1 MKTYIYSLLLLS
13 GIFFLGGCQNFKELE
28 KNTNS
33 PSSVPASLVLQG
45 VLKDLYSP
53 TGVEG
58 PWGDVHRWNQFYCIN
73 YNYYGNNQYSWTSTA
88 WNYATLKNVVK
99 MEEEALAAG
108 AGEVNPYSALGKF
121 FRAYF
126 FIYMTQRVGDIP
138 MTDALKGLEVTT
150 PVYDTQKSVYV
161 ESLKLLDEAN
171 SDLAELI
178 AANNTTLVGDFY
190 YDTDGSANKVEVL
203 KKWQKLVNTY
213 TLRVLMSLS
222 KKESDADLNIKQKF
236 ASIINNPTQ
245 YPVMTSL
252 EDNLQFTYNATYNQY
267 PTNPGNFGFDA
278 TRQNMSKL
286 HIDLLKSLKDP
297 RIFIAAAPAQA
308 KLNAGV
314 KFNDFEAYV
323 GASSGE
329 DLTDMSSKA
338 NQGEYSFINR
348 LRYYSNYTGEPGIII
363 GYSEMCF
370 NIAEA
375 INRGWISGDAEEF
388 YVKGIKASMKF
399 YDITDE
405 GSITVADQNKNELGS
420 VTTSVTNYLNQITVK
435 YKGNNTDGLTQI
447 LTQKYLSFFQ
457 NSGFEAF
464 YNQRRTGI
472 PAFLT
477 GVGTGNS
484 ARIPKRWQYPTSE
497 QTTNE
502 GNLNT
507 ALQSQ
512 FGGTD
517 DINTAMWLLK

>member
-1 MKTYIYSLLLLS
+1 MKTYIYIFILLS
-13 GIFFLGGCQNFKELE
+13 GMFFLGGCQNFKELE
-28 KNTNS
+28 KNPNNPT
-33 PSSVPASLVLQG
+33 SVPASLVFQG

-53 TGVEG
+53 TGSEE

-73 YNYYGNNQYSWTSTA
+73 YNYYGNNQYSWTSTT
-88 WNYATLKNVVK
+88 WNYATLKNVLK
-99 MEEEALAAG
+99 MEAEALASG
-108 AGEVNPYSALGKF
+108 AGEVNPYSALAKF
-121 FRAYF
+121 FKAYF

-138 MTDALKGLEVTT
+138 MTDALKGLELTHPT
-150 PVYDTQKSVYV
+150 YDTQKSVFV

-178 AANNTTLVGDFY
+178 TANNTTLSGDFY
-190 YDTDGSANKVEVL
+190 YDAEGSADKITVL
-203 KKWQKLVNTY
+203 KHWQKLVNTY
-213 TLRVLMSLS
+213 TLRVLISLS
-222 KKESDADLNIKQKF
+222 KKEADADLNIKQKF
-236 ASIINNPTQ
+236 ANIINNPTQ
-245 YPVMTSL
+245 YPIMTGL
-252 EDNLQFTYNATYNQY
+252 GDNLQFTYDATYNKY
-267 PTNPGNFGFDA
+267 PTNPGNFGNDA

-308 KLNAGV
+308 KLDAGV
-314 KFNDFEAYV
+314 KFDDFEAYV

-329 DLTDMSSKA
+329 DLGDMSAKA

-348 LRYYSNYTGEPGIII
+348 LRYYSNYTGEPGIIV

-375 INRGWISGDAEEF
+375 INRGWISGSAEDF
-388 YVKGIKASMKF
+388 YVKGIKASMEF
-399 YDITDE
+399 YDITDK
-405 GSITVADQNKNELGS
+405 GTITIADQDRKQLGT
-420 VTTSVTNYLNQITVK
+420 VTTSVTDYLGQSTVK
-435 YKGNNTDGLTQI
+435 YKGNNADGLTQI

-464 YNQRRTGI
+464 YNQRRTGV

-484 ARIPKRWQYPTSE
+484 ARIPKRWLYPQSE
-497 QTTNE
+497 ESTNAE
-502 GNLNT
+502 NLST